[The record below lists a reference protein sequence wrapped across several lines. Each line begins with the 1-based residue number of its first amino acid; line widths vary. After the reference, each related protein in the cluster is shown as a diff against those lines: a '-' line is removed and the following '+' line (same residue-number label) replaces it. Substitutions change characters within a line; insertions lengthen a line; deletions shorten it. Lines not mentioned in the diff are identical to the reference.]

1 MRRRQYLAALATG
14 LSVGVAGC
22 NSDSADETQT
32 QTTAGSTTTTRP
44 LPQVEL
50 EPGGIDENNASG
62 VPDRQA
68 EAIITN
74 PTGDPLA
81 NVSARAR
88 WYNEDGHLLGDDV
101 VSLPVLPAGEEWSP
115 WIYPYSVPTE
125 DIADVELSTSVGG
138 HWTGSD
144 PDVVIEESTREVLD
158 GDVQEAYRVR
168 GLVSN
173 ETGRMADLTVY
184 ALLRR
189 EEGRVLLANSAS
201 QVLVPA
207 GDTWKFVMAWQAP
220 VRWSLVDQITLYTQA
235 TASP

>member
-22 NSDSADETQT
+22 NSDTTDETQT
-32 QTTAGSTTTTRP
+32 QTTAASTTTVRP
-44 LPQVEL
+44 LPAVEL
-50 EPGGIDENNASG
+50 EPAGIDDNNTAG

-74 PTGDPLA
+74 PAEDPLA
-81 NVSARAR
+81 NVSVRAR

-101 VSLPVLPAGEEWSP
+101 VTLPVLPAEEAWSP
-115 WIYPYSVPTE
+115 WIYPNSVVTE

-138 HWTGSD
+138 YWSGSN

-168 GLVSN
+168 GLASN
-173 ETGRMADLTVY
+173 ETGGMAGLTVF
-184 ALLRR
+184 ALLRGSD
-189 EEGRVLLANSAS
+189 GRVLYANSAS
-201 QVLVPA
+201 QELVPA
-207 GDTWKFVMAWQAP
+207 GDTWKFVMGWQSP

-235 TASP
+235 T